1 MTNENKTAVD
11 LNVFDDDG
19 VVVDGTT
26 MELTLDQISD
36 IIDHATQLILQ
47 HRQERP
53 IGEILDEL
61 DSALTAASVI
71 TYRDDVSPSG
81 I

>member
-1 MTNENKTAVD
+1 MTNENKIAVD

-36 IIDHATQLILQ
+36 IIDHATQLIL
-47 HRQERP
+47 
-53 IGEILDEL
+53 
-61 DSALTAASVI
+61 
-71 TYRDDVSPSG
+71 
-81 I
+81 